1 MRIQR
6 GDERPRQ
13 PQHALRNRDD
23 CAAKELHGSRRGGE
37 RRAREDADARRRLA
51 RTTITTGG
59 PVFREDGGRGKGD
72 GGERG
77 ETVIQGERP

>member
-1 MRIQR
+1 MDVGGEMDATSMRVDVIVIVEQKSSR
-6 GDERPRQ
+6 S
-13 PQHALRNRDD
+13 
-23 CAAKELHGSRRGGE
+23 SRRGGE

-72 GGERG
+72 GGELG